1 MSESEGG
8 LAAHVGRI
16 VELRYAD
23 GAITRGKLLDIDPD
37 NREELTYEL
46 HEVVYGGGLPRAAL
60 RIGTRIVV
68 ELHELADA
76 RLVE

>member
-1 MSESEGG
+1 MQPTNDLWGVMSESEGG

-37 NREELTYEL
+37 DREEL
-46 HEVVYGGGLPRAAL
+46 
-60 RIGTRIVV
+60 
-68 ELHELADA
+68 LANGA
-76 RLVE
+76 PLSVRMRSGSP

>member
-37 NREELTYEL
+37 DREEL
-46 HEVVYGGGLPRAAL
+46 
-60 RIGTRIVV
+60 
-68 ELHELADA
+68 LANGA
-76 RLVE
+76 PLSVRMRSGSP